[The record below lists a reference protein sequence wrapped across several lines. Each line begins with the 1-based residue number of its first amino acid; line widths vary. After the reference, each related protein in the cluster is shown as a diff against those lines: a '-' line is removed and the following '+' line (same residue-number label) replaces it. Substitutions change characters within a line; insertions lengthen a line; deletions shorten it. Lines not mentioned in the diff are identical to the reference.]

1 MAEKKQL
8 AMVIDL
14 QKCVGCGACAI
25 ACKTENNTQNRAR
38 GQTFNWAD
46 FVFKTEGKFPNTTF
60 TAYPVRCNHCDEP
73 ACIQACPEPKALYK
87 TEEGITMYNKK
98 YCLGETCR
106 KCLIDVKNKCPYSSE
121 NPEKEGAAYSVI
133 SWNKIGVKTHEFW
146 LDKTELIK
154 GVTAS
159 PAKVAAKTGTIPAH
173 KHAYKYRDD
182 RPPVNWPKGKKV
194 SGKGEVADVR
204 SDDGVDKCH
213 FCIHR
218 IRNNEEPYC
227 VVSCPAKARIVG
239 DKNDPNS
246 EVSKLIAKYKP
257 MRFKNNKGEFLK
269 DEEIEKSTKPNM
281 YYIRS
286 FKGEAKRA

>member
-25 ACKTENNTQNRAR
+25 ACKTENNTQMRAR

-46 FVFKTEGKFPNTTF
+46 FVYKTEGTFPNMKF
-60 TAYPVRCNHCDEP
+60 AAIPVRCNHCDEP

-227 VVSCPAKARIVG
+227 VVSCPAKARIIG

-257 MRFKNNKGEFLK
+257 MRLKNNKCEFLK